1 MADKSELTK
10 LSAAEL
16 GRRLAAGA
24 VDAVGLAEFFLER
37 ITAYADT
44 TVFVTLTAD
53 RALREARASAIRHR
67 AGRPLGPLDGV
78 PTVWKDVVDV
88 ADTVTTAGSDLFRD
102 NPPAAADAAVVA
114 NASGA
119 GMVSLGKTALPEFAF
134 SGLGQNP
141 HFGTPRNPNDPAR
154 MTGGSSSGTAAAV
167 AAGLVPCGLGTD
179 TGGSIRIPAS
189 FCGVV
194 GLKTTER
201 RIDKAGV
208 FPLSRTLDTL
218 GPLARTVEDCALLD
232 AVYRGAA
239 PPELDATP
247 IADVTVLAPPST
259 SIVIAEADD
268 AVVANFE
275 SALDALACAGAR
287 VERRRFD
294 MFEAIH
300 ALSAKHGTILAAESY
315 HQHKDRV
322 DGADAARID
331 RRVMARIMRGAE
343 MSAYDLVAI
352 EAERERLITDFGQA
366 LAGGH
371 FVAMPTTLITA
382 PEIAAIEADDALFHE
397 TNLRALHNTM
407 IGNFLRTCGLALPSG
422 RDRDGLPTS
431 ILITGQGGDD
441 AALLRAGLALEPA
454 LSERRRV

>member
-37 ITAYADT
+37 IAAYPDT

-53 RALREARASAIRHR
+53 RALREAETSAARYR

-78 PTVWKDVVDV
+78 PTVWKDIVDV

-114 NASGA
+114 HASGA

-167 AAGLVPCGLGTD
+167 AAGLVPWGLGTD

-232 AVYRGAA
+232 AVYRGVA

-247 IADVTVLAPPST
+247 IADVTVLAPPAASV
-259 SIVIAEADD
+259 VIAEADD

-275 SALDALACAGAR
+275 SALDALARAGAR

-294 MFEAIH
+294 MFEATH
-300 ALSAKHGTILAAESY
+300 ALTAKHGTILAAESY

-322 DGADAARID
+322 DGADAVRID

-352 EAERERLITDFGQA
+352 EAERERQIADFGQA

-397 TNLRALHNTM
+397 TNRRALHNTM

-422 RDRDGLPTS
+422 HDRDGLPTG
-431 ILITGQGGDD
+431 ILFVGRGGDD
-441 AALLRAGLALEPA
+441 AALLSAGLALEGA
-454 LSERRRV
+454 LAGG